1 MENKHIL
8 KLIEGKFIPSE
19 AGKVLFELIS
29 RKISYHQMELFSNEE
44 RFGKDESNSKTR
56 IEQLIDVRR
65 RLEEIIDYSSK
76 SGLKLEIESFI
87 DITLLKEM

>member
-8 KLIEGKFIPSE
+8 KLIEGKFMPSE

-44 RFGKDESNSKTR
+44 RFGTDESNSKTR
-56 IEQLIDVRR
+56 IEQLKDVRR

-76 SGLKLEIESFI
+76 TGLNLKIESFI
-87 DITLLKEM
+87 DITLLKE